1 MGRRMKVRNACVYRG
16 SPSTENRDRRSFSAS
31 SSVVVIMTLLTG
43 SFPSVFKSVVVRLLL
58 KKPSLNT
65 ENVKSYRPV
74 SNTPFLS

>member
-1 MGRRMKVRNACVYRG
+1 MGRRMKVRIACVCRG
-16 SPSTENRDRRSFSAS
+16 SPSTENGDRRSFSAS